1 MVTNTILEVK
11 VCEEIRE
18 WSSYALE
25 NPSEKYNGFPP
36 CPFAAKAWADK
47 KVDIQFKHTTS
58 HLPIYKVL
66 SNYED
71 NFELVIIADFDYDDD
86 QERYHDYLTG
96 LNEAISENCFGDR
109 DLYVMGF
116 HPEDETNET
125 IETANFDSTVEYLY
139 GMIFVQRLSLLC
151 KASEK
156 LMSKGYYDR
165 DHGNYEVRQIL
176 KKRNELYR
184 RIINA
189 RD

>member
-1 MVTNTILEVK
+1 VNEVLEAK
-11 VCEEIRE
+11 VCEEIRA

-25 NPSEKYNGFPP
+25 KPNSNYNDFPA
-36 CPFAAKAWADK
+36 CPFAAKAWADR
-47 KVDIQFKHTTS
+47 KVDIQFKHEVS
-58 HLPIYKVL
+58 PLPLYSILK
-66 SNYED
+66 NYND
-71 NFELVIIADFDYDDD
+71 DFELIIVVDFEYDDD
-86 QERYHDYLTG
+86 QERYHNYLDG
-96 LNEAISENCFGDR
+96 INEVISENCFGDR

-116 HPEDETNET
+116 HPEDETNEL

-139 GMIFVQRLSLLC
+139 GMIFVQRLGLLC